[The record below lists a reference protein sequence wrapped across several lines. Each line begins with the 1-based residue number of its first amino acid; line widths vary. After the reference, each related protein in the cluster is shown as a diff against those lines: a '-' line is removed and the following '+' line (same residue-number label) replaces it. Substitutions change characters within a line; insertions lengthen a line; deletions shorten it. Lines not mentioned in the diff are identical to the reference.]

1 MPFSILK
8 NRVVVVSAVVAAC
21 VLLPVYVAEIA
32 LAARLP
38 NPFDP
43 MTPFWAIGEASE
55 ENRKA
60 ILEITRR
67 FGVAPDTR
75 RLTEVM
81 ADMRAHGH
89 DVVPATQL
97 AAITGP
103 GNSVPDGSDA
113 DLLLP
118 LGGIS
123 NRTTLLCNQSGQ
135 YVSYESDEHG
145 FRNPR
150 GIWRSRRF
158 DVAVVGQ
165 SFAQGYCVEDG
176 KTFVDDLRSEYSAVA
191 NLGWSGQGPLLQ
203 LGAIKEYL
211 PRYSPRI
218 VLWVFQ
224 EGIDLQD
231 LHREEALPIAR
242 RYLEREF
249 TQRLLERQSEID
261 TFLQRYADRLTEQ
274 DHVPPARRLS
284 IAEQA
289 EPVLKLWHLRT
300 WVGEFLAVDDARE
313 VARLEQFAF
322 QPLHDILQQARDI
335 SAGWGGQLHI
345 VYLPSWRRYQHH
357 ASATDV
363 QRAVVLRL
371 AKSLNIP
378 VIDAVVA
385 FRQEPDSLSLFPF
398 RVFGHYNAKGN
409 RLVGQAIQ
417 AALERARDV
426 SELPNERTSG
436 LTH

>member
-1 MPFSILK
+1 MPVSILK
-8 NRVVVVSAVVAAC
+8 KRVVVSAVVAAC
-21 VLLPVYVAEIA
+21 VLLPVYLAEIV

-38 NPFDP
+38 IPFDLG
-43 MTPFWAIGEASE
+43 TAFWSIGEASE
-55 ENRKA
+55 ENKEA
-60 ILEITRR
+60 IREIAGR

-75 RLTEVM
+75 RLAEVI
-81 ADMRAHGH
+81 ADMRARGH

-97 AAITGP
+97 AAIAWP
-103 GNSVPDGSDA
+103 GNSASGGGDVDR
-113 DLLLP
+113 LLP

-165 SFAQGYCVEDG
+165 SFAQGYCVEEG
-176 KTFVDDLRSEYSAVA
+176 KTIVDHLRSEYSAVA

-231 LHREEALPIAR
+231 LRKEETLPIAR

-261 TFLQRYADRLTEQ
+261 KFLQRYADHPAGL
-274 DHVPPARRLS
+274 DPAPPARSLS
-284 IAEQA
+284 IAEKA

-300 WVGEFLAVDDARE
+300 WLGAFLAVDDARE
-313 VARLEQFAF
+313 VARLEQSGF

-335 SAGWGGQLHI
+335 SAGWGGRLHI
-345 VYLPSWRRYQHH
+345 VYLPSWRRYQHR
-357 ASATDV
+357 SSDV
-363 QRAVVLRL
+363 QRTMVLRL
-371 AKSLNIP
+371 AESLDIP

-385 FRQEPDSLSLFPF
+385 FRQEPDPLSLFPF

-417 AALERARDV
+417 AALERAPEV

-436 LTH
+436 PTH